1 MSTSTSITREST
13 QNTILQFSVY
23 AENKVGRLNDLIGSL
38 THANLHILAMTV
50 LDTTDSSII
59 RLVVDYHEDAREI
72 LRKSKLGFN
81 EVDVVAV
88 EVNMLSDIHKVTC
101 ALVQAE
107 VNLHYI
113 YPFLGR
119 PNGSTAFVMRLE
131 DSDIATEVLK
141 SCGIRV
147 LGRNDLTR

>member
-1 MSTSTSITREST
+1 MAISTSIRKDST
-13 QNTILQFSVY
+13 QNQILQFSVY
-23 AENKVGRLNDLIGSL
+23 ADNKVGRLNDLIGAL

-59 RLVVDYHEDAREI
+59 RLIADYHEDARQI
-72 LRKSKLGFN
+72 LKDHKFTFN
-81 EVDVVAV
+81 EVEMVAV

-113 YPFLGR
+113 YPFLAR
-119 PNGSTAFVMRLE
+119 PSGSTAFAMRLE
-131 DSDIATEVLK
+131 DSDIATSVLQ
-141 SCGIRV
+141 SCGIRI
-147 LGRNDLTR
+147 LSRSDLAR